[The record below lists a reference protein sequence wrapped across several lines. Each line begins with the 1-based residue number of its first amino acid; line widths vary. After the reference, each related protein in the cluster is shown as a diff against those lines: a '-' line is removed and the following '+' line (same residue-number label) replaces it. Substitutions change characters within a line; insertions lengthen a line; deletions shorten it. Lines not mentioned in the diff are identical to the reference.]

1 MGDFGKE
8 NNKNASLN
16 GRYHKDSTNARGQTN
31 KD

>member
-1 MGDFGKE
+1 MSYFVKE
-8 NNKNASLN
+8 NNKNVSLN